1 MRYILVL
8 FFIFITFNF
17 TKATETP
24 KCIPAIGVG
33 EAMITKDYL
42 SAKSEAIMRAKW
54 DAIEKALGTDIQVK
68 DIVENFKLLDEVILK
83 DIKGFIKDMK
93 IVKEEN
99 FGNFIRVYIKTCVY
113 PKKAEETLALLT
125 RETAISILFLIED
138 KGQIYIDKSNPLII
152 SLTKELL
159 NQGFQIYDLSKSRKI
174 SPKNIKSSIDSRNLS
189 YLEYILKK
197 SLSKALVIGKVN
209 FITLSK
215 AGQNIGYGI
224 KSSLYFIRAYANYYI
239 FIKNKEYVKILASG
253 IVSSKGFGFTEEA
266 AKQKA
271 LLRLSELLTNEIMRN
286 LNKYTLF
293 KYNVIT
299 LIVEDV
305 YSVSENFKIKEKLQK
320 LPWVKSVVDLGI
332 GKFKVEYL
340 ENPIYLANALENN
353 LHYKVKEF
361 SPTKIV
367 IEVN

>member
-8 FFIFITFNF
+8 FCTFITFSF
-17 TKATETP
+17 AKATEIS
-24 KCIPAIGVG
+24 KCIPATGVG
-33 EAMITKDYL
+33 EAMITKGYP

-83 DIKGFIKDMK
+83 DIKGFIKDVK

-113 PKKAEETLALLT
+113 PKEAEKTLALLT
-125 RETAISILFLIED
+125 KETAISMLFVVED
-138 KGQIYIDKSNPLII
+138 NGQIYIDEINPLTT

-159 NQGFQIYDLSKSRKI
+159 DQGFQIYDLSKSRKI
-174 SPKNIKSSIDSRNLS
+174 SLKSIKSSIDSRNFS
-189 YLEYILKK
+189 YLENILKK
-197 SLSKALVIGKVN
+197 SLSKALVIGKVS
-209 FITLSK
+209 FTILSK
-215 AGQNIGYGI
+215 SGQSIGYGI
-224 KSSLYFIRAYANYYI
+224 KSSLYSVRAYANYYI
-239 FIKNKEYVKILASG
+239 FINNKGYVKILASG
-253 IVSSKGFGFTEEA
+253 IVSSKGFGLTEEE

-271 LLRLSELLTNEIMRN
+271 LLRLSEQLTNEIVYN
-286 LNKYTLF
+286 LNKYMLF
-293 KYNVIT
+293 KHNVIT

-305 YSVSENFKIKEKLQK
+305 YSVSENFEIKEKLQK
-320 LPWVKSVVDLGI
+320 LPWVKSVVDLGV

-340 ENPIYLANALENN
+340 ENPVYLANALENN
-353 LHYKVKEF
+353 LNYKVKEF

-367 IEVN
+367 IELN